1 MKFSCYKSDLVD
13 ALNFVVKAVDP
24 KSKTPILSCVYIK
37 ITDGRAEI
45 HSNNYSTGIIAKIPV
60 ATEIQGDVAVS
71 GKRLHEFVKNMP
83 DDTIT
88 FNENGNA
95 LQMTSGGATVELL
108 TIPPE
113 DFPKVTLPESIKT
126 FEFDSSTL
134 AKLIRETVFA
144 VAKDES
150 RPIFNGVQFEIKND
164 SLTLVSTNTHRLSID
179 TINNL
184 NFGFEASFVVPGDA
198 LKNLLTKISDKKL
211 NVKVHYCQKFIAFEF
226 DEILM
231 TSRLIEGEFPP
242 YGRVIPQSSMTQVIV
257 DVKEF
262 RNALELINLMAKETE
277 FNKVKLDISGNQI
290 DISANSDSVGE
301 AIKSVDAEI
310 TGNDLA
316 IYFNIDYLLDVLR
329 IIDTPKI
336 NIGFGDEYSP
346 ALFSSPLNNFRYVAS
361 PVRA

>member
-13 ALNFVVKAVDP
+13 ALNFVIKAVDP

-113 DFPKVTLPESIKT
+113 DFPKVELPESIKT

-164 SLTLVSTNTHRLSID
+164 SLTLAATNTHRLSID
-179 TINNL
+179 TVNS
-184 NFGFEASFVVPGDA
+184 NFDFEASFVVPGDA
-198 LKNLLTKISDKKL
+198 LKNLLAKISDKKF
-211 NVKVHYCQKFIAFEF
+211 NVTVHYCQKFIAFEV
-226 DEILM
+226 DNILM
-231 TSRLIEGEFPP
+231 TSRLVEGQFPP
-242 YGRVIPQSSMTQVIV
+242 YDRVIPQSSMTQVTV

-277 FNKVKLDISGNQI
+277 FNKVKLAIEDNQI

-310 TGNDLA
+310 TGNDLV

-336 NIGFGDEYSP
+336 NIGFSDEYSP
-346 ALFSSPLNNFRYVAS
+346 ALFSSQQNNFRYVAS